1 MRSSSSK
8 VDAGDD
14 VRISVKTSEP
24 GSFVGLKAIDKSVLL
39 LKTGNDIS
47 MEEVGLRRTVGL

>member
-14 VRISVKTSEP
+14 VRISVQTSEP